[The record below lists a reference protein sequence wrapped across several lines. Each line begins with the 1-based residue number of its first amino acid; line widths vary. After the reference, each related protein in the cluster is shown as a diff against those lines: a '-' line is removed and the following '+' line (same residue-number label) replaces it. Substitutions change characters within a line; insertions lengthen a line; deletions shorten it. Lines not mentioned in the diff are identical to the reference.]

1 MAEVKSAH
9 QVRAETG
16 HELSDLSPRTISY
29 FGVGLAALIIVVLV
43 ISYGALVWLRHSAG
57 RRAEPPSPL
66 SITREPTPGPQLL
79 VEPGRAMKAM
89 RQEEEARLKSY
100 GWIDQEKGIAH
111 IPIERAI
118 DILANRGLPA
128 RPRKSQTP
136 GGSRGAKEAGARPG
150 ESER

>member
-1 MAEVKSAH
+1 MAEVNSAH
-9 QVRAETG
+9 QVRAEIG

-29 FGVGLAALIIVVLV
+29 FAVGLAALVIVVLV
-43 ISYGALVWLRHSAG
+43 ISYGALVWLRHSAV

-100 GWIDQEKGIAH
+100 GWIDQEKGIVH

-118 DILANRGLPA
+118 DMLAEQGLPA
-128 RPRKSQTP
+128 RPRKAQST
-136 GGSRGAKEAGARPG
+136 GESRAAKETGARTG
-150 ESER
+150 EPAR